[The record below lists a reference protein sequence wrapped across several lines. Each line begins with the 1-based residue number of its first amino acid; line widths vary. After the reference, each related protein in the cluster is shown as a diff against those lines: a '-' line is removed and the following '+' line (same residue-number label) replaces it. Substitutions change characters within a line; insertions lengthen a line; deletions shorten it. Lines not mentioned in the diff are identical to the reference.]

1 MVATIKISI
10 YLLCVLTAIACTWLQ
25 LRGYWRTHTRLLLWS
40 AVCFGF
46 LALNSFI
53 VLLELL
59 VFPGISLQ
67 TLRHVASLI
76 AVGSLLV
83 GLVWETE

>member
-25 LRGYWRTHTRLLLWS
+25 LRGYWRTRTRLLLWS
-40 AVCFGF
+40 AICFGF
-46 LALNSFI
+46 LAVNSFI
-53 VLLELL
+53 VLVELL
-59 VFPGISLQ
+59 VFPGINLQ
-67 TLRHVASLI
+67 VLRHVASLI

-83 GLVWETE
+83 GLAWETE